1 MKIPCILFLILA
13 INCLPLAAQ
22 CPKKI
27 VKWVEQVSLDYPGV
41 DMNQASAEEMKRIIY
56 NLYSDKYFVPVFK
69 KSIAEVSKKKL
80 EYIVKAGYFAGCS
93 STIPG
98 NLFEFSAPAENAL
111 GKNRNISANNMRDF
125 SYEVVKAKAGEL
137 RNIRKETAALEKKL
151 KEEKGSPDF
160 DFLLDWDRSLKARY
174 AHLLMPAEMTSLTR
188 LISQHMEK
196 IADEQIGYALAKVSI
211 LDNGFSSL
219 NPLLSFVADNGRY
232 YSYLHESD
240 KKKVDGEIQSK
251 VSQIL
256 DACVPAD
263 LKALPSMQ
271 IRELNAFFES
281 FNNKYQKVFN
291 APQVRK
297 ANQEIIATKV
307 ALVTKGKSELLGK
320 IQSAQSAGD
329 LEQLESFYL
338 SHIQYSD
345 NLEVSGLYQIMAD
358 RKEEIRQEN
367 IRREIARKEAIKR
380 QQEQAERDR
389 LLAEAEAMRQL
400 GFDFNTNGLQ
410 HAALFLNIFKGN
422 FVDIPFNR
430 DDMNFGTL
438 ISEYMYHYARTC
450 SSNLPDNRV
459 QIYEDQC
466 KTESVTTNGFGVEV
480 SRYCVDWVKVPTGLY
495 ADPNVYQA
503 HSVVQS
509 ILDRDTFKHLGK
521 MLTQFANGEGMQAM
535 TSMVGDAL
543 SMKADLAE
551 LFRLNGCGNKA
562 MKRFEENL
570 IRFANNQA
578 PLNLSGDMA
587 AREVDYSRPQN
598 FKILIEDLILENSKS
613 WAVNKFIRNSVE
625 NVSITARDSQNRPS
639 NMSASYQFEGFFGRQ
654 QYTVKISFRDGVP
667 DCLYFQDYPNTCRTA
682 DRRIVAAFRKGKYIA
697 R

>member
-1 MKIPCILFLILA
+1 MKASFLVLLIVA
-13 INCLPLAAQ
+13 FNALPLAAQ

-41 DMNQASAEEMKRIIY
+41 DMNQASAAEMKRIIY

-80 EYIVKAGYFAGCS
+80 EYIVKAGYFGGCS

-151 KEEKGSPDF
+151 KEEKASPDF
-160 DFLLDWDRSLKARY
+160 DFLVDWDRSLKSRY
-174 AHLLMPAEMTSLTR
+174 AHLLMPAEITSLTR
-188 LISQHMEK
+188 LVSQHTQK
-196 IADEQIGYALAKVSI
+196 IASDQIGFALAKVSI
-211 LDNGFSSL
+211 LDNVYASL

-240 KKKVDGEIQSK
+240 KKKVDETIKNKTG
-251 VSQIL
+251 QIL
-256 DACVPAD
+256 DACVTAD
-263 LKALPSMQ
+263 MKPLPSMQ

-281 FNNKYQKVFN
+281 FNNKYQRVFN
-291 APQVRK
+291 ADQVRK
-297 ANQEIIATKV
+297 ANQEIIAAKV
-307 ALVTKGKSELLGK
+307 ALVTKEKNELLSK
-320 IQSAQSAGD
+320 IQSAETAAD
-329 LEQLESFYL
+329 LTQLESFYL

-358 RKEEIRQEN
+358 RQEEIRQEN

-389 LLAEAEAMRQL
+389 LLAEAEALKQL

-410 HAALFLNIFKGN
+410 HSALFLNIFKGN

-503 HSVVQS
+503 YSLVQS

-521 MLTQFANGEGMQAM
+521 MLTQMASGDGIQAM

-551 LFRLNGCGNKA
+551 LVRLNGCGNKA

-578 PLNLSGDMA
+578 ALTITGEVAGN
-587 AREVDYSRPQN
+587 EVDYNLPQN
-598 FKILIEDLILENSKS
+598 FKILIEDLIFENSKS
-613 WAVNKFIRNSVE
+613 WAMNKFIRNSVAG
-625 NVSITARDSQNRPS
+625 VSVTARDSQNRPS
-639 NMSASYQFEGFFGRQ
+639 NMSASYQFEGLFGRQ
-654 QYTVKISFRDGVP
+654 QYSVKISFRDGVP

-682 DRRIVAAFRKGKYIA
+682 DRRIVAAFREGKYIA